1 MSVRSAGEIFGE
13 AETLALYLGI
23 EVALAHAQAEVG
35 VIPEDAAREIERGA
49 TLDAIDVPRV
59 RQEAQR
65 TGYAVAPLVRQLTEA
80 CGDAGRFVHWGA
92 TTQDIVNTALA
103 LQVDEAFR
111 GVLERVERLA
121 RALAA
126 LVRSH
131 RHSVMAGRTFGGHAL
146 PITFGFKAAVWLSSV
161 LRHAERVRAAVA
173 RPIPGEFAGAAGTLA
188 SLQEQGLAVRRAF
201 MRRLRLPEPTITWAA
216 MRDEVFVRVAALAG
230 LTNSLAKIA
239 QDIAELGSTEIGEV
253 AEPHAGGKDTS
264 STLPLKANPILCAHT
279 VAAATLVGQNAM
291 SVLLA
296 GRQRQER
303 SGEALLELQVV
314 GPAFIA
320 AERCLDLAVLLL
332 EDLQVFPSRMRRNL
346 DGTRG
351 VMLGERFM
359 MALAP
364 RLGRLQ
370 AHDLVH
376 EACRAAIERDVP
388 LESVL
393 AEIPAVV
400 EVLSNAELQ
409 ALADPAT
416 YLGSAD
422 AMCAAVLQQASL
434 VIPEAAHE

>member
-161 LRHAERVRAAVA
+161 LRHAERCLLYTS
-173 RPIPGEFAGAAGTLA
+173 PSP
-188 SLQEQGLAVRRAF
+188 
-201 MRRLRLPEPTITWAA
+201 
-216 MRDEVFVRVAALAG
+216 RD
-230 LTNSLAKIA
+230 
-239 QDIAELGSTEIGEV
+239 
-253 AEPHAGGKDTS
+253 
-264 STLPLKANPILCAHT
+264 
-279 VAAATLVGQNAM
+279 
-291 SVLLA
+291 
-296 GRQRQER
+296 
-303 SGEALLELQVV
+303 
-314 GPAFIA
+314 
-320 AERCLDLAVLLL
+320 
-332 EDLQVFPSRMRRNL
+332 
-346 DGTRG
+346 
-351 VMLGERFM
+351 
-359 MALAP
+359 
-364 RLGRLQ
+364 
-370 AHDLVH
+370 
-376 EACRAAIERDVP
+376 
-388 LESVL
+388 
-393 AEIPAVV
+393 
-400 EVLSNAELQ
+400 
-409 ALADPAT
+409 
-416 YLGSAD
+416 
-422 AMCAAVLQQASL
+422 
-434 VIPEAAHE
+434 

>member
-146 PITFGFKAAVWLSSV
+146 PIVGDVRGEGYFYGIELVKDKATKESFNEASRRRCGCRPCCAMRS
-161 LRHAERVRAAVA
+161 ASA
-173 RPIPGEFAGAAGTLA
+173 RPSRAPSRG
-188 SLQEQGLAVRRAF
+188 SLQARRERW
-201 MRRLRLPEPTITWAA
+201 RRCR
-216 MRDEVFVRVAALAG
+216 
-230 LTNSLAKIA
+230 S
-239 QDIAELGSTEIGEV
+239 
-253 AEPHAGGKDTS
+253 
-264 STLPLKANPILCAHT
+264 KAWP
-279 VAAATLVGQNAM
+279 
-291 SVLLA
+291 
-296 GRQRQER
+296 
-303 SGEALLELQVV
+303 
-314 GPAFIA
+314 
-320 AERCLDLAVLLL
+320 
-332 EDLQVFPSRMRRNL
+332 
-346 DGTRG
+346 
-351 VMLGERFM
+351 
-359 MALAP
+359 
-364 RLGRLQ
+364 
-370 AHDLVH
+370 
-376 EACRAAIERDVP
+376 
-388 LESVL
+388 
-393 AEIPAVV
+393 
-400 EVLSNAELQ
+400 
-409 ALADPAT
+409 
-416 YLGSAD
+416 
-422 AMCAAVLQQASL
+422 
-434 VIPEAAHE
+434 